1 MCPPFIGCVDFGALL
16 AGGFDATVAFL
27 ASWFY
32 GLPMWGII
40 AAVVIVLGVAW
51 RQGGLPGLAG
61 AAFALGFLL
70 GRKPHEPEDT
80 EHVPANS
87 PDAATPGSVDNVFRD
102 MLRQRAARKPVK
114 PGKWPPAEPL
124 G

>member
-1 MCPPFIGCVDFGALL
+1 MCPPFIGCIDFGTIL

-32 GLPMWGII
+32 GLPMWGIV
-40 AAVVIVLGVAW
+40 AAVVILLGIAW

-70 GRKPHEPEDT
+70 GRKPHEPEPT
-80 EHVPANS
+80 EHVAPES
-87 PDAATPGSVDNVFRD
+87 RDAVPPF
-102 MLRQRAARKPVK
+102 RKPAVK
-114 PGKWPPAEPL
+114 PKVKTKTPWPPEGPQAL